1 MINDAHQ
8 QLADSEA
15 TFAPLLRIAQQVQQ
29 AGDFDANLQFAQL
42 QRDSQPL
49 HVQVE
54 RAVRNSGRDFHPG
67 LVSELKAMLSLS
79 CIQRQSL
86 ILAAHLTG
94 ELAPFCKGLEL
105 KVSDVAQFGPADSL
119 CDFAVAC

>member
-29 AGDFDANLQFAQL
+29 AGDFDANLKFAQL
-42 QRDSQPL
+42 QRDSPQQ
-49 HVQVE
+49 HAQVE
-54 RAVRNSGRDFHPG
+54 RAVRNSGRVFHPG

-79 CIQRQSL
+79 CMQRQSR
-86 ILAAHLTG
+86 ILGAEMTA
-94 ELAPFCKGLEL
+94 ELALFCKGLDL
-105 KVSDVAQFGPADSL
+105 KVSR
-119 CDFAVAC
+119 

>member
-29 AGDFDANLQFAQL
+29 AGDFEANLQFAQL
-42 QRDSQPL
+42 QRDAQPL

-54 RAVRNSGRDFHPG
+54 RAVRNSRRDFHPG

-79 CIQRQSL
+79 GIQRQSI
-86 ILAAHLTG
+86 ILGAEMTA

-105 KVSDVAQFGPADSL
+105 KVSGVAQFRPADSQKNL
-119 CDFAVAC
+119 AAAF